1 MKYLDGVDLDQL
13 REQQRLKQGSSG
25 EPRSSAAARECSEQ
39 GNTNSDGNHSPPDD
53 SERSSNEVLDAN
65 VPPTLEGGPDA
76 APAQATTASATPNNM
91 NDANVLS
98 TQEDCSD
105 TRRAIPVPATPASSN
120 FHTQTRRNL
129 NNDFADANGT

>member
-1 MKYLDGVDLDQL
+1 MRGKDYFVEEELMKYLDGVDIDQL
-13 REQQRLKQGSSG
+13 REQQRLKQRSSG
-25 EPRSSAAARECSEQ
+25 EPRSSAAAL
-39 GNTNSDGNHSPPDD
+39 
-53 SERSSNEVLDAN
+53 LDAN

-120 FHTQTRRNL
+120 SHTQTRRNL